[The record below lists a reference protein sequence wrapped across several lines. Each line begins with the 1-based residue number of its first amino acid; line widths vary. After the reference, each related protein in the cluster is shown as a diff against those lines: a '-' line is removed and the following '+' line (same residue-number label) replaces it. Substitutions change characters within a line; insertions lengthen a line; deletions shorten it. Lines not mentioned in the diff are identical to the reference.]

1 MEKLC
6 ELLHE
11 TVHQTFFKIC
21 IMTTRK
27 LFLAM
32 EIFKM
37 LPRINITIASVSF
50 SMYDSVD
57 FKNKTRLHI
66 LDGSSPED
74 TLLDKI

>member
-1 MEKLC
+1 MRQYIEFLSKYDY
-6 ELLHE
+6 
-11 TVHQTFFKIC
+11 K
-21 IMTTRK
+21 K

-32 EIFKM
+32 GISKM

-74 TLLDKI
+74 TLLDKIYWNGFSSYMF